1 VPTDPSPARHPSTEL
16 ACDLDQVVVL
26 GATYRDLG
34 TDGREDLAGRLLAS
48 SALFSE
54 RVLLHTCHR
63 VELIGRA
70 AEDPSP
76 ARFPKTVSH
85 WRGLPAVERVFLVAA
100 GLDSAIVAE
109 EQIRGQVRDAY
120 QTALDR
126 GHSGP
131 VTNELMRRAMRFGRR
146 VQSQANPSVD
156 RSLGDRAARW
166 ILGRMAG
173 NGTRS
178 RRALVVG
185 TGEMGRRLATG
196 LADARVD
203 VSVASRN
210 LARAEQLARALPGDR
225 HLAITVSS
233 ALDRTLDYDGVA
245 IAVRNGTARLETWHL
260 ATDSVVVVDLSSPP
274 TVAPEAAE
282 MLGDRLLDLDRL
294 GAADQTSRLSP
305 SAERRLRHEARAEA
319 GSFAAWLATRASG
332 DVIALLRADAE
343 EIRRRHVER
352 LRGHSRLT
360 AAQADA
366 VNAMTTALVG
376 ELLHGPTVRLR
387 HRSDAAQQVREIF
400 GIG

>member
-1 VPTDPSPARHPSTEL
+1 MPTDPTPARHPSTEP

-48 SALFSE
+48 SASFSE

-76 ARFPKTVSH
+76 AGFPMTVSH
-85 WRGLPAVERVFLVAA
+85 WRGLAAVERVFLVAS

-109 EQIRGQVRDAY
+109 EQILGQVRDAY

-126 GHSGP
+126 GLSGP
-131 VTNELMRRAMRFGRR
+131 VTNQLMRRAMRFGRR
-146 VQSQANPSVD
+146 VQSQTNPAVD

-166 ILGRMAG
+166 ILGRMPD
-173 NGTRS
+173 NGQS
-178 RRALVVG
+178 PRRALVIG

-196 LADARVD
+196 LADGRVE
-203 VSVASRN
+203 VSVASGN
-210 LARAEQLARALPGDR
+210 IGRAERLVRELPGDR
-225 HLAITVSS
+225 HRAITLTA
-233 ALDRTLDYDGVA
+233 ALDQTLDYEGVA
-245 IAVRNGTARLETWHL
+245 IAVRSGTARLEARHL
-260 ATDSVVVVDLSSPP
+260 TTDSVVVVDLSSPP
-274 TVAPEAAE
+274 TVAPKAAE
-282 MLGDRLLDLDRL
+282 ILGDRLLHLDRM
-294 GAADQTSRLSP
+294 GASDQTSRLSP
-305 SAERRLRHEARAEA
+305 NTERRLRDEARAEA
-319 GSFAAWLATRASG
+319 GRFASWLATRASG
-332 DVIALLRADAE
+332 DGIALLRAHAE

-352 LRGHSRLT
+352 LRGRRRLT

-376 ELLHGPTVRLR
+376 DLLHEPTIRLR
-387 HRSDAAQQVREIF
+387 REPDAASLVREIF

>member
-1 VPTDPSPARHPSTEL
+1 VPTDPPPAREHSTDL
-16 ACDLDQVVVL
+16 ASDLEHVVVL
-26 GATYRDLG
+26 GATYRDLD
-34 TDGREDLAGRLLAS
+34 TDGREDLAGRLRAS
-48 SALFSE
+48 SSSFSE
-54 RVLLHTCHR
+54 QVLLHTCHR
-63 VELIGRA
+63 VELIGLA

-76 ARFPKTVSH
+76 ARFPQTMSH
-85 WRGLPAVERVFLVAA
+85 SRGLDAVERVFLVAA

-109 EQIRGQVRDAY
+109 EQILGQVRDAY

-126 GHSGP
+126 DLSGP

-173 NGTRS
+173 NGARS

-196 LADARVD
+196 LADAKVE

-210 LARAEQLARALPGDR
+210 LARAEQLARELPGDR
-225 HLAITVSS
+225 HLAITLSS
-233 ALDRTLDYDGVA
+233 ALDQTLDYDGVA
-245 IAVRNGTARLETWHL
+245 IAVRNGTASLETWHL

-274 TVAPEAAE
+274 TVAPQAAE
-282 MLGDRLLDLDRL
+282 ILGDRLLDLDRL

-305 SAERRLRHEARAEA
+305 STERRLRHEARAEA

-332 DVIALLRADAE
+332 DVIALLHAHAE
-343 EIRRRHVER
+343 EIRRRHVGR
-352 LRGHSRLT
+352 LRGRGRLT

-366 VNAMTTALVG
+366 VNAMTAALVG
-376 ELLHGPTVRLR
+376 DLIHGPTVRLR
-387 HRSDAAQQVREIF
+387 REPDAAHLVREIF